1 VRDSSEIASATPED
15 LDEEELLYNR
25 KINELRNLKE
35 MKISQLEM
43 MKVMQSNASFES
55 EEHKT
60 LQAELN
66 TLIQEKDRLG
76 DILRANREAVEDRIR
91 QIEQF
96 SDDLVK
102 IDRAIQRRVER
113 LNEYNLEIDVA
124 KRKIEEHIEMQRERE
139 QQ

>member
-1 VRDSSEIASATPED
+1 LQIKLEVRDSSEIASATPED

-91 QIEQF
+91 QIE
-96 SDDLVK
+96 
-102 IDRAIQRRVER
+102 
-113 LNEYNLEIDVA
+113 
-124 KRKIEEHIEMQRERE
+124 
-139 QQ
+139 